1 MKKKLYHVCTTFLRY
16 FASGQSVEMDLGVGH
31 QLACYTIGLTQKVRG
46 EAEIQRQV
54 FKLPS
59 YCSNYPT
66 EEFPKFYSCDDQFV
80 STILAEYDL
89 NPPWA
94 VESNVTTL
102 RVLGEDMI
110 RSAVSNTSLLFTGH

>member
-1 MKKKLYHVCTTFLRY
+1 M
-16 FASGQSVEMDLGVGH
+16 
-31 QLACYTIGLTQKVRG
+31 
-46 EAEIQRQV
+46 
-54 FKLPS
+54 
-59 YCSNYPT
+59 
-66 EEFPKFYSCDDQFV
+66 

-110 RSAVSNTSLLFTGH
+110 RSAVSNTSLLFTGY